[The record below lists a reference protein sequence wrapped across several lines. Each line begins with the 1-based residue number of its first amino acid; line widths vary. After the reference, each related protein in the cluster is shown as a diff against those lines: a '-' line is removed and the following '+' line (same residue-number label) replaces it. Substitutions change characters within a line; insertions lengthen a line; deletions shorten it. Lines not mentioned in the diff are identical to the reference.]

1 MADEQILRRLE
12 ALEVQKAADRQREE
26 LQAKL
31 TAALER
37 QSLRAELEKQAL
49 RAALE
54 NERRDRETDKKL
66 MEERLRAE
74 LDKQA
79 LRAEQKHHLLEERM
93 RVEERMKAFE
103 SQVKEMKAQAMMEQM
118 RALQSDL
125 ARLQS
130 QQHYSSADLQPR
142 DPQPQRRPPQA
153 QEQPAQ
159 QPPQTESS
167 FQVLAGLQQAR
178 SASSE
183 IDRRGSAAP
192 MAQPPP
198 LATASE
204 ESLSAAAPPPAVEA
218 VVSSQPSAA
227 EVEPTAPHQPASS
240 QPRPQRGHAPTKSA
254 AGAAVPAPENF
265 DCHFFIRSVG
275 QHGRADAPTTLIALP
290 LCLCVCVFVSS
301 HCQATGGDQV
311 SRVAEHNS
319 RCDSFLTRRIR
330 LCAPW
335 HPTKRL
341 PNHPPVCQANA
352 IYLELERMGFKAW
365 YDNRADDLTKEG
377 MLKGIEQAAAFI
389 LFLR

>member
-1 MADEQILRRLE
+1 
-12 ALEVQKAADRQREE
+12 
-26 LQAKL
+26 
-31 TAALER
+31 
-37 QSLRAELEKQAL
+37 
-49 RAALE
+49 
-54 NERRDRETDKKL
+54 
-66 MEERLRAE
+66 
-74 LDKQA
+74 
-79 LRAEQKHHLLEERM
+79 
-93 RVEERMKAFE
+93 MKAFE

-130 QQHYSSADLQPR
+130 QQHYSSADLQLR
-142 DPQPQRRPPQA
+142 DPQPQLRLLQA
-153 QEQPAQ
+153 QEQQPAQ

-167 FQVLAGLQQAR
+167 FQVLTGLQQPR

-204 ESLSAAAPPPAVEA
+204 ESLSAAAPPPAVET

-254 AGAAVPAPENF
+254 AGAAVPVPENF
-265 DCHFFIRSVG
+265 DCHFFIRSVD
-275 QHGRADAPTTLIALP
+275 QHGRADALTALITLP

-311 SRVAEHNS
+311 SRAAEHNS
-319 RCDSFLTRRIR
+319 RYDFFLTRRIR

-335 HPTKRL
+335 HPT
-341 PNHPPVCQANA
+341 NHPPTHHSSV
-352 IYLELERMGFKAW
+352 RRTRSTSSSSAW
-365 YDNRADDLTKEG
+365 ASRRGTTTAPTT
-377 MLKGIEQAAAFI
+377 
-389 LFLR
+389 